1 MNRRGRIL
9 SFMIVV
15 ALILMTGIARAE
27 DEHLYHASMLYG
39 YNGTEWKKAQ
49 SDSSGNIKVMVDSG
63 SVTATVSGVST
74 ALNQTDGSQ
83 KTKIVDGSGNVIGAT
98 SNALD
103 INIKSG
109 SIANTSFA
117 STIADGADVTLGA
130 KADNKSTATDTT
142 AVTLMSVL
150 KEISYMEQNPASRAV
165 TGTFWQTNQAVDL
178 NAGSNVVSGQTTVTT
193 ATTRVALAGSQ
204 ACLSVTVK
212 AKPTNTG
219 YIYVGTAAGVSSTVG
234 FILSAK
240 EAVTIDTD
248 NLADIGLDSS
258 VSGEGVSYIAVIK

>member
-1 MNRRGRIL
+1 MLLTKKGGSMKKLLVMLGVI
-9 SFMIVV
+9 SIFMIGNAYAKSEIGAWQAGSQVIYGHDTESTIKPIKVSSDGTV
-15 ALILMTGIARAE
+15 ATSGAVTI
-27 DEHLYHASMLYG
+27 ASMP
-39 YNGTEWKKAQ
+39 
-49 SDSSGNIKVMVDSG
+49 
-63 SVTATVSGVST
+63 ST
-74 ALNQTDGSQ
+74 
-83 KTKIVDGSGNVIGAT
+83 
-98 SNALD
+98 
-103 INIKSG
+103 
-109 SIANTSFA
+109 
-117 STIADGADVTLGA
+117 
-130 KADNKSTATDTT
+130 
-142 AVTLMSVL
+142 
-150 KEISYMEQNPASRAV
+150 PV